1 MCIMKIIVNFFREWE
16 KWSKTAFVIIKV
28 KQNKKKPVIWQ
39 TNLLGIL
46 YRITVV
52 LAAICWHLLEQLK
65 FSVKAEWLKII
76 IAHINFRGFNKFLYF
91 QICNNCEKRKKK
103 NKQKNYKKPWH
114 YFTFFTILYF
124 TVLGDLYIHV
134 NTSSLYSLHY
144 AN

>member
-28 KQNKKKPVIWQ
+28 KQNKTKKTVIWQ

-76 IAHINFRGFNKFLYF
+76 IAHINFRGFNKLLYF

-103 NKQKNYKKPWH
+103 QTEKLQKNMTLFHIFHNFIFRSFRWSIYPC
-114 YFTFFTILYF
+114 
-124 TVLGDLYIHV
+124 
-134 NTSSLYSLHY
+134 
-144 AN
+144 

>member
-28 KQNKKKPVIWQ
+28 KQNKKKTVIWQ

-103 NKQKNYKKPWH
+103 KQTEKLQKTMTLFHIFHNFIFHSFRWSIYPC
-114 YFTFFTILYF
+114 
-124 TVLGDLYIHV
+124 
-134 NTSSLYSLHY
+134 
-144 AN
+144 